1 MLEPYTVL
9 DFTDERGEIGPMIL
23 GDLGAEVIKVELP
36 GGASSRRAAPFLP
49 SSNSAGGDTGGDSEA
64 SDDLASLQFVA
75 FNRNK
80 RSIVLDPADK
90 SDRDALAELIRRA
103 DIIFESAPNG
113 ILADLGIDFAQTS
126 ALNPNIVHVC
136 LTPFG
141 STGPHAEFHG
151 NDLVIAAM
159 GGPVALQGPIDRAPV
174 RISVPQVWRHAGIE
188 AASGALVALTRTRR
202 SGGAQFVDLSAQSVM
217 TWTML
222 NAMDAHAIQGFDFE
236 RGGST
241 INNGQLKMELVY
253 PTADGWIVALPTSSV
268 LVGCLDW
275 MIEDGVAEASLR
287 DIDWQNY
294 DLNIRELDNEPI
306 NLYQAQDLLASFLR
320 LHTKQELFEFGL
332 KNGVTLAP
340 INTLAE
346 LLSLDHIQTRD
357 YWRDL
362 SVRDSNNNNKTI
374 NTPGLWAKPTVS
386 QLSVRHSA
394 PTLGQHNEEIRAE
407 LKRPAEDKEPVGDDD
422 VLPFTGLKVTDF
434 AWVGVGPI
442 SSKFLADHGASVV
455 RLESELR
462 PDVLRAN
469 GPYKDNIEG
478 WNRSQFFGDFN
489 TSKQSLALDLKQ
501 PEAIEIAKQLIS
513 QSDVMIESFAPG
525 AISRMGL
532 GYEEVRKLNPKL
544 IMISTCLM
552 GQTGPAAEM
561 AGFGYHAAAIAGFY
575 EMTGWPDLGPIGPW
589 IAYTDT
595 IAPRFISAL
604 LSAALDHRRRTGEG
618 CFIDV
623 AQIETALHFLAPE
636 LLDLQTSGNLANRA
650 GNRSAYAAPQSC
662 YPCSGDDD
670 WCAIAVDTD
679 DQWQAL
685 CRSLD
690 RLDWANDPSLANN
703 AGRLKAHDRL
713 DEGIQAWTRD
723 KDATDVMNL
732 LQTAGVPAGK
742 VQRSSDLMQDS
753 QYQHREFY
761 RYFDHQEM
769 GHIPYAGHQYRI
781 SSYDNSPQGPAPCLG
796 QHSFEVL
803 SEIVK
808 LPDDEIAAAY
818 AAGIIT

>member
-23 GDLGAEVIKVELP
+23 GDLGAEVIKIELP
-36 GGASSRRAAPFLP
+36 EGASSRRAAPFYKDP
-49 SSNSAGGDTGGDSEA
+49 HEA
-64 SDDLASLQFVA
+64 SDLSSLQFIA
-75 FNRNK
+75 YNRNK
-80 RSIVLDPADK
+80 RSITVDPNSDEDRSVLD
-90 SDRDALAELIRRA
+90 ELIRRA

-113 ILADLGIDFAQTS
+113 ILAELDFDFTKVS
-126 ALNPNIVHVC
+126 ELNPDIVHVC
-136 LTPFG
+136 LSPFG
-141 STGPHAEFHG
+141 ATGPHANFHG

-159 GGPVALQGPIDRAPV
+159 GGPVALQGPIDRSPV

-188 AASGALVALTRTRR
+188 AASGALVALTRMRR
-202 SGGAQFVDLSAQSVM
+202 TGGSQFVDLSAQSVM

-241 INNGQLKMELVY
+241 INNGKLKMELVY
-253 PTADGWIVALPTSSV
+253 ETADGWIVALPTSSV
-268 LVGCLDW
+268 IEGCLEW
-275 MIEDGVAEASLR
+275 MIKDGIVDATYR
-287 DIDWQNY
+287 DIDWRNY
-294 DLNIRELDNEPI
+294 DLNIRELDNAPI
-306 NLYQAQDLLASFLR
+306 NLYQAQELLASFLT

-332 KNGVTLAP
+332 NKGITLAP
-340 INTLAE
+340 INTLEE
-346 LLSLDHIQTRD
+346 LLSLEHIQTRD

-362 SVRDSNNNNKTI
+362 ELKDKTV
-374 NTPGLWAKPTVS
+374 NTPGLWAKPS
-386 QLSVRHSA
+386 AYKMSIRHNA
-394 PTLGQHNEEIRAE
+394 PKLGEHNQEIRAE
-407 LKRPAEDKEPVGDDD
+407 LEKPAKVKEPVGQEDL
-422 VLPFTGLKVTDF
+422 LPFSGLKVADF

-442 SSKFLADHGASVV
+442 SSKFLADHGATVV
-455 RLESELR
+455 RVESELR
-462 PDVLRAN
+462 PDVLRVN

-478 WNRSQFFGDFN
+478 WDRSQFYGDFN

-501 PEAIEIAKQLIS
+501 PQAIEIAKQLIVG
-513 QSDVMIESFAPG
+513 SDVMIESFAPG

-575 EMTGWPDLGPIGPW
+575 EMTGWSDRGPIGPW

-595 IAPRFISAL
+595 IAPRFISTL

-636 LLDLQTSGNLANRA
+636 LLDLQANGHLATRT
-650 GNRSAYAAPQSC
+650 GNRSVYAAPQSC
-662 YPCSGDDD
+662 YPCVGEDN

-679 DQWQAL
+679 QQWQAL
-685 CRSLD
+685 CSTLNRP
-690 RLDWANDPSLANN
+690 DWASDSALADNP
-703 AGRLKAHDRL
+703 GRLRAHDRL
-713 DEGIQAWTRD
+713 DDGIKAWTAD
-723 KDATDVMNL
+723 KAAADVMAI
-732 LQTAGVPAGK
+732 LQAAGVPAGM
-742 VQRSSDLMQDS
+742 VQRSSDLLKDP
-753 QYQHREFY
+753 QYQHRQFY
-761 RYFDHQEM
+761 RYFNHQEM
-769 GHIPYAGHQYRI
+769 GTIPYAGHQYRI

-803 SEIVK
+803 SEVIK
-808 LPDDEIAAAY
+808 LSDEEIAEAY
-818 AAGIIT
+818 ATGVVI

>member
-1 MLEPYTVL
+1 VLEPYTVL

-36 GGASSRRAAPFLP
+36 GGASSRRAAPFQGAKEQP
-49 SSNSAGGDTGGDSEA
+49 GSRATGDLS
-64 SDDLASLQFVA
+64 SLQFVA
-75 FNRNK
+75 YNRNK
-80 RSIVLDPADK
+80 RSIVINPADDD
-90 SDRDALAELIRRA
+90 DRATLEELIRRA
-103 DIIFESAPNG
+103 DILFESAPRG
-113 ILADLGIDFAQTS
+113 ILDELAIDFNKAS
-126 ALNPNIVHVC
+126 ALNPNIVHVR
-136 LTPFG
+136 LSPFG
-141 STGPHAEFHG
+141 STGPHAAFHG

-202 SGGAQFVDLSAQSVM
+202 TGGAQFVDLSAQSVM

-253 PTADGWIVALPTSSV
+253 PTSDGWIVALPTSAV
-268 LVGCLDW
+268 LAGCLEW
-275 MIEDGVAEASLR
+275 MIADGVADAAYREV
-287 DIDWQNY
+287 DWQNY
-294 DLNIRELDNEPI
+294 DLNIRELDNKPI
-306 NLYQAQDLLASFLR
+306 NLYQAQELLAAFLC

-332 KNGVTLAP
+332 SNGVTLAP
-340 INTLAE
+340 INTLDE

-357 YWRDL
+357 YWHDL
-362 SVRDSNNNNKTI
+362 TVTDNQGTDKVI
-374 NTPGLWAKPTVS
+374 NTPGLWAKPS
-386 QLSVRHSA
+386 AYNLSIRHSA
-394 PTLGQHNEEIRAE
+394 PTLGQHNDEIRSE
-407 LKRPAEDKEPVGDDD
+407 LTKPAKSKEPVGDED
-422 VLPFTGLKVTDF
+422 VLPFAGLKVTDF

-455 RLESELR
+455 RVESELR

-469 GPYKDNIEG
+469 GPYKDNVEG

-513 QSDVMIESFAPG
+513 ESDVMIESFAPG
-525 AISRMGL
+525 AILRMGL

-575 EMTGWPDLGPIGPW
+575 EMTGWPDRSPIGPW

-636 LLDLQTSGNLANRA
+636 LLDLQTNGHLANRA

-662 YPCSGDDD
+662 YPCSGDDN

-685 CRSLD
+685 CRTLG
-690 RLDWANDPSLANN
+690 RTDWAEDPGLASN
-703 AGRLKAHDRL
+703 AGRLQAHERL
-713 DEGIQAWTRD
+713 DESIQAWTHD

-732 LQTAGVPAGK
+732 LQAAGVPAGK
-742 VQRSSDLMQDS
+742 VQRSSDLLQDP

-769 GHIPYAGHQYRI
+769 GNIPYAGHQYRI

-803 SEIVK
+803 SEVMN
-808 LPDDEIAAAY
+808 LPDEDIAQAY